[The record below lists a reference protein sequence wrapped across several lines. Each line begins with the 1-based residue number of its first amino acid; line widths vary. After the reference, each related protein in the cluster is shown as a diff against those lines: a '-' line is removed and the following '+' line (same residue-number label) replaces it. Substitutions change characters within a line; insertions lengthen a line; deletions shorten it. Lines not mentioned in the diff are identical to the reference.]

1 MKKLALSACVV
12 FLSCFLFPSPL
23 FAGSISGVVHYNDE
37 QTGSIQILVSRTLP
51 GNKSL
56 KLDSN
61 GDYVIVDSLTDLSG
75 SEISVQYWFRGSS
88 IQSAVRQQGGG
99 RWIVAGWNN
108 QHILSHD
115 GSTDGIAA
123 GDAVIDGN
131 WHQVTMT
138 WKQNAAEGFRSYLD
152 GRLVDQRDS
161 VDAPIPN
168 INAPLYFG
176 AFNGTGEFANGE
188 LDEIAVWERAL
199 TPEEVRNDWF
209 RKRTGS
215 EEGLVGYWNFDDDTA
230 DDLSVNGYHGELMG
244 DADIVEVG
252 IPGLDAFFMTELSE
266 PGAYSIDGVPN
277 GDGYRVWAF
286 LDADG
291 DERRGELEPAALY
304 NSGNFFAVSG
314 NATGIDLLL
323 LEPPQITAHPADIRI
338 GAGAE
343 VRLVV
348 AASGSQP
355 FSYQWRRY
363 GEDLTDGGNISGTDS
378 PELVIR
384 NAVADNSGAYNCRVA
399 NGAGEAFSDT
409 ASVQVIEGGLQIA
422 GVVQYE
428 GSQTGPIRI
437 AASQIQEGNR
447 VLSLDGNGDFAIT
460 TLTDLSGIEI
470 TVQYWFR
477 GRSIQSAV
485 RQQSGGGWIV
495 AGWQNQHILSF
506 DGSTAGISAGDSA
519 IDGNWHHLAMT
530 WKPNATGGFR
540 SYLDGRLIEQR
551 NSADAEIPNL
561 NAQVYFGAFNGQ
573 DEFTDGKLDEIA
585 IWERALSEGEIANS
599 WNVPLTGDEEG
610 LIGFWNFD
618 DGLGQDWSGFGNH
631 AELHGNAAILEEIV
645 PELGSDVFSVILE
658 SLGDYTLDNILPGN
672 NFAVTAFLDVNDNGA
687 PDEGEPAGEY
697 ANNPFAFTQN
707 TSDVDILLTE
717 PPRILSQPVD
727 ARVAVDSTENP
738 ASEFTVQAAGTAPLS
753 YQWRK
758 DGENLSSDNNNFRGV
773 NSPTLQIVNVP
784 SGSVGEYSV
793 LVSNEK
799 GSVLSRSAKI
809 FAIPADNVS
818 IVGNLRYTGLPA
830 GKIHVTAAEFLPGNQ
845 ALKLDGDGDFVEVA
859 DLTDLSGEEI
869 TIQYWFRGRFIQSA
883 VRQQSGGNYIVAGWN
898 NQHILS
904 HDGGTVGISA
914 GENFDD
920 GNWHHLAM
928 TWEIAAING
937 FRSYLDGKL
946 VEQRD
951 SAAEEIPFQNAALY
965 FGAFNGQSEFAEG
978 ELDEIAIWERALSE
992 SEIANG
998 WNVPLTS
1005 EEEGLIGL
1013 WKFDDGTADD
1023 SAEYSF
1029 HGELRGDAAIVSANI
1044 PGFGNPVFTDVF
1056 DEAGAFSM
1064 PRLPKGNNYRLAAFV
1079 DVNGNFLPDS
1089 DEPRAVYAGNPF
1101 SLAEDLAGIE
1111 LDLGGLPPI
1120 AIEPVPLTIQLAGD
1134 GNIVISWLGASGLS
1148 LFQTDA
1154 LPAAT
1159 WTPVAAGANGN
1170 QVVLSADQSARFYQL
1185 RHRP

>member
-1 MKKLALSACVV
+1 MKKLALPAFVA
-12 FLSCFLFPSPL
+12 FLSCFPFPSPL
-23 FAGSISGVVHYNDE
+23 SAGSISGVVRYNNE
-37 QTGSIQILVSRTLP
+37 QTGSIQILASRALP

-61 GDYVIVDSLTDLSG
+61 GDYVFVDSLTDLSG
-75 SEISVQYWFRGSS
+75 EEITIQYWFRGSS

-99 RWIVAGWNN
+99 NYIVAGWNN

-115 GSTDGIAA
+115 GGTSGISV
-123 GDAVIDGN
+123 DEAVIDGN
-131 WHQVTMT
+131 WHQLTMT
-138 WKQNAAEGFRSYLD
+138 WKQNAAGGFRSYLD

-209 RKRTGS
+209 RKQTGS

-230 DDLSVNGYHGELMG
+230 DDLSANGYQGELMG
-244 DADIVEVG
+244 DADIVDAD

-277 GDGYRVWAF
+277 GAGYRVWAF

-291 DERRGELEPAALY
+291 DERRSELEPSAVY
-304 NSGNFFAVSG
+304 NSGNPFAISG
-314 NATGIDLLL
+314 DATGIDLLL
-323 LEPPQITAHPADIRI
+323 LDPPQITAHPADIRI

-343 VRLVV
+343 VRLGV

-363 GEDLTDGGNISGTDS
+363 GENLADGGDISGTDS

-384 NAVADNSGAYNCRVA
+384 NAVADHSGAYNCRVA
-399 NGAGEAFSDT
+399 NAAGEAFSNT
-409 ASVQVIEGGLQIA
+409 ATVQVIEGGLQIS
-422 GVVQYE
+422 GVIQYE
-428 GSQTGPIRI
+428 GSQTGPVRI

-447 VLSLDGNGDFAIT
+447 VLFLDGNGDFAIT
-460 TLTDLSGIEI
+460 TLTDLSGSEI

-477 GRSIQSAV
+477 GSSIQSAV

-495 AGWQNQHILSF
+495 AGWNNHQHILSF
-506 DGSTAGISAGDSA
+506 DGSTAGISAGDAST
-519 IDGNWHHLAMT
+519 DGNWHHIAMT
-530 WKPNATGGFR
+530 WKPNARGGFR

-561 NAQVYFGAFNGQ
+561 NAQVHFGAFNGTG
-573 DEFTDGKLDEIA
+573 EFANGKLDEIA
-585 IWERALSEGEIANS
+585 IWDRALSEGEIATG
-599 WNVPLTGDEEG
+599 WNVPLTGNEEG

-618 DGLGQDWSGFGNH
+618 DGVGQDLSGFENH
-631 AELHGNAAILEEIV
+631 AELRGNAAILEEIV
-645 PELGSDVFSVILE
+645 SGLGSDVFSAILE
-658 SLGDYTLDNILPGN
+658 SPGDYTLDNILPGN
-672 NFAVTAFLDVNDNGA
+672 NFAVTAFLDVNGNA
-687 PDEGEPAGEY
+687 TPDEGEPTGEY
-697 ANNPFAFTQN
+697 TNNPFLFAQN
-707 TSDVDILLTE
+707 ASDVDILLTE
-717 PPRILSQPVD
+717 PPRILKQPVD
-727 ARVAVDSTENP
+727 MRVALDSNP
-738 ASEFTVQAAGTAPLS
+738 SLAEFTVQAAGTAPLS

-758 DGENLSSDNNNFRGV
+758 NGENLPSADNDFQGA
-773 NSPTLQIVNVP
+773 NSPTLQILNAAAQ
-784 SGSVGEYSV
+784 GDGEYSV

-799 GSVLSRSAKI
+799 GSVLSRNAKLFI
-809 FAIPADNVS
+809 VPADNVS
-818 IVGNLRYTGLPA
+818 ISGNLRYTGAPA
-830 GKIHVTAAEFLPGNQ
+830 GKIHVTAVEFLPGNQ
-845 ALKLDGDGDFVEVA
+845 ALKLDGEGDFVEVA
-859 DLTDLSGEEI
+859 NLTDLSGEEI
-869 TIQYWFRGRFIQSA
+869 TIQYWFRGRSIQSA
-883 VRQQSGGNYIVAGWN
+883 VRQQSGGNYIVAGWHN
-898 NQHILS
+898 KHILS
-904 HDGGTVGISA
+904 NDGGIIGISA

-928 TWEIAAING
+928 TWKIAATNG

-965 FGAFNGQSEFAEG
+965 FGSFNGQDEFAEG
-978 ELDEIAIWERALSE
+978 ELDEIAIWEKALSE

-998 WNVPLTS
+998 WNVPLTGN
-1005 EEEGLIGL
+1005 EEGLIGL
-1013 WKFDDGTADD
+1013 WKFDDGDADD
-1023 SAEYSF
+1023 SAEYDF
-1029 HGELRGDAAIVSANI
+1029 HGELWGDAAIVPANI

-1056 DEAGAFSM
+1056 AEAGAFAM
-1064 PRLPKGNNYRLAAFV
+1064 PRLPKGDNYRLAAFV
-1079 DVNGNFLPDS
+1079 DVNGNFLPDP
-1089 DEPRAVYAGNPF
+1089 DEPRAVYPGNPF
-1101 SLAEDLAGIE
+1101 SLAEDLTGIE

-1120 AIEPVPLTIQLAGD
+1120 AIEPVPLSIRLADD
-1134 GNIVISWLGASGLS
+1134 GNVVISWPEDSGLS

-1159 WTPVAAGANGN
+1159 WTPVAGANGN
-1170 QVVLSADQSARFYQL
+1170 QAILPADQSARFYQL
-1185 RHRP
+1185 RHQP